1 MTTNGQEI
9 PREVIVKRLK
19 KIEGQVR
26 GLQKMLTDGRD
37 CERIVTQLTAV
48 RSALESVG
56 QLVLNNYMHICF
68 RKEDN
73 IEDTAESLAR
83 VVAIWSRVHVGD
95 KKGKS

>member
-37 CERIVTQLTAV
+37 CESIVTQLTAV